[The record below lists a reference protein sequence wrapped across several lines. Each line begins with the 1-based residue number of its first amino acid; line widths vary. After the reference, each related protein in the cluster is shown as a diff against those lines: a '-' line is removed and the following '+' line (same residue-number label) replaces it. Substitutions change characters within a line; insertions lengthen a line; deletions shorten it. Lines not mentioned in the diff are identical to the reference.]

1 MSGLLSH
8 LFYRI
13 PKKTHI
19 YAKNPRR
26 SLDFCAHKPYNKDR
40 KKGKGVIPME
50 SQKKK
55 PTGWDVFQTLL
66 ALIALIAETIDIIHH
81 W

>member
-1 MSGLLSH
+1 
-8 LFYRI
+8 
-13 PKKTHI
+13 
-19 YAKNPRR
+19 
-26 SLDFCAHKPYNKDR
+26 
-40 KKGKGVIPME
+40 ME